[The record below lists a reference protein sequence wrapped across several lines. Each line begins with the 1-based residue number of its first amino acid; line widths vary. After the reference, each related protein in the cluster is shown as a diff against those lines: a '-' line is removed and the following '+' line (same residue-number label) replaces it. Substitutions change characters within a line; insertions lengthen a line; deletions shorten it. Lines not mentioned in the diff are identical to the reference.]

1 MLHRMFL
8 AALGVSIVLLPASGH
23 AGAGKRPIEAVS
35 YCVYDLGR
43 LPTLPAGE
51 TYQGVTAI
59 NERHEIV
66 GWQAVSTDLT
76 NHGFIWSRR
85 KGLRDLGELSGHVNL
100 NPADIN
106 DDRIIVGNASNS
118 DTGEDV
124 AFVWTP
130 GSGVRELDVSLGG
143 VEAFAS
149 GINRLGQIVGSSEF
163 GPTDQQ
169 RAFLREQNGEVM
181 DLGAFPDGDGSSGAI
196 DINDRGQVIGVS
208 TGPITAEGFIWDKR
222 RGMHRLAPSSSLV
235 ILPARINNHGEVV
248 GETVG
253 NTNRAFRWTRRGGL
267 QYLPTLTGDTTS
279 YSTATGINVWG
290 SIVGSSSS
298 VEGPPHAV
306 IWSRRLGIRDLNDLV
321 DSSSP
326 LASRIVLV
334 IANAINDRSRI
345 AAVGYYT
352 DTSDPQRAFMLEPRK
367 PDGPACD

>member
-8 AALGVSIVLLPASGH
+8 AALSVGVVLFPASGF
-23 AGAGKRPIEAVS
+23 AGAEQGPIEAAS
-35 YCVYDLGR
+35 YCVYELGR
-43 LPTLPAGE
+43 LPGLPAGE
-51 TYQGVTAI
+51 TYQGAPAI
-59 NERHEIV
+59 NERDEIV

-85 KGLRDLGELSGHVNL
+85 TGMRDLGVLPGHVNL

-106 DDRIIVGNASNS
+106 DDRVIVGNASNS

-130 GSGVRELDVSLGG
+130 SSGIRQLDVSLGG
-143 VEAFAS
+143 VEAFAG
-149 GINRLGQIVGSSEF
+149 GINRRGQIVGSSEF
-163 GPTDQQ
+163 GPTHQQ
-169 RAFLREQNGEVM
+169 RAFLREKNGEVM
-181 DLGAFPDGDGSSGAI
+181 DLGAFPDGNGNSGAS
-196 DINDRGQVIGVS
+196 DINDRGQVIGAS

-222 RGMHRLAPSSSLV
+222 RGMQRLAPSSSLV

-253 NTNRAFRWTRRGGL
+253 DQTRAFKWTRRTGL
-267 QYLPTLTGDTTS
+267 QYLPTLTGGIT

-290 SIVGSSSS
+290 TIVGASSIA
-298 VEGPPHAV
+298 EGPPHAV
-306 IWSRRLGIRDLNDLV
+306 IWSRRSGIRDLNDLI

-334 IANAINDRSRI
+334 IASAINDRSRI
-345 AAVGYYT
+345 AVIGYYN
-352 DTSDPQRAFMLEPRK
+352 DSEDPQRAFMLEPRK
-367 PDGPACD
+367 PGGPPCE